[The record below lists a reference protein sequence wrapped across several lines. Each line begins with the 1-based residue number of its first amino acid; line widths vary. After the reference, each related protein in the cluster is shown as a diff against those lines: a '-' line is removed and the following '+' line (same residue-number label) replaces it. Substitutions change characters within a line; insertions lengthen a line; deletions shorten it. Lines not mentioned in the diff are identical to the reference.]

1 MSSSNV
7 YSEKKKLSNFLKI
20 NPTSPKNFYGKTK
33 INIEKFLIHNRKN
46 FDNLIILRLFNI
58 IGLTKN
64 FKQQEF
70 SKFQKSKIII
80 QII

>member
-1 MSSSNV
+1 M
-7 YSEKKKLSNFLKI
+7 YILKKKKLSNFPE
-20 NPTSPKNFYGKTK
+20 NQSTSPKNFYGKTK

-64 FKQQEF
+64 FKPKIF
-70 SKFQKSKIII
+70 KISKIKDYYSNYSKV
-80 QII
+80 